1 MPWDLLTC
9 HLASSQVDAY
19 TADYHLYRDAVRSGF
34 SDFDTAATSG
44 GSMVYPPSAGE
55 GSMVGSGPLMI

>member
-1 MPWDLLTC
+1 MPWDPLTC

-19 TADYHLYRDAVRSGF
+19 TAEYHLYRDAVRSGF

-44 GSMVYPPSAGE
+44 GSMVYPPSASE
-55 GSMVGSGPLMI
+55 